1 MHGLDGTVLESSVP
15 EDARASSPHRFSFQM
30 KSLVGSCLKPVVTNQ
45 ERPRISSWFNDY
57 NGLESAT
64 FFFAAQAPGHA
75 GTSGG
80 SKFGRGGLA
89 GGNGFLWGEHRKTFA
104 VEDLMYS
111 IFLHFFEMFSN
122 WFVFAFSTFYRRQL
136 ASGIHQMKGRRRS
149 RRTTNDCHWHPLA
162 AIDCMLIFHVCTCSS
177 TAVQDLS
184 AGVLLQLEVECRS
197 DCPVLVMQRWPCLVP
212 CHVADA
218 LQRSGA
224 LWGSAETHQPEP
236 AAASKS
242 RSWPLR
248 AGAHGW
254 RGK

>member
-1 MHGLDGTVLESSVP
+1 MYITRAFIRTCIPKCMAWTGQFWKAASQKMHEHHHRIAVLFKWSPWSVHVLNQWWQTKKDL
-15 EDARASSPHRFSFQM
+15 EY
-30 KSLVGSCLKPVVTNQ
+30 PVDLTTTMGWSQ
-45 ERPRISSWFNDY
+45 QH
-57 NGLESAT
+57 

-89 GGNGFLWGEHRKTFA
+89 GGNGSLWGEHRKTFA

-111 IFLHFFEMFSN
+111 IFLHFFVMFSN
-122 WFVFAFSTFYRRQL
+122 WFVFAFSTFYRRRL

-212 CHVADA
+212 CHV
-218 LQRSGA
+218 
-224 LWGSAETHQPEP
+224 T
-236 AAASKS
+236 
-242 RSWPLR
+242 
-248 AGAHGW
+248 
-254 RGK
+254 